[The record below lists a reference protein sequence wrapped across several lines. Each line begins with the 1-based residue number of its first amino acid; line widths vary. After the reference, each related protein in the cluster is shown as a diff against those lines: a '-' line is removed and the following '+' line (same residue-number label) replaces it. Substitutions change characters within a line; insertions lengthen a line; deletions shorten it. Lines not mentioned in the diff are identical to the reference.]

1 MKRKNKDTL
10 TAVKPEP
17 LPTPKKSKVNLQDVV
32 LIKKKMN
39 KVNLYLSLL
48 NKTMFETVAIDDV
61 DIASEIEEEINNFL
75 LAKAKAV
82 FEGETSS
89 GFSSNEFAFLKLLT
103 QKGLEKSKVT
113 EELRG
118 SANQPLVDGP
128 NMENPYTEKMY
139 VGPSKLVKSPEKKQ
153 PVKKNSRIETKVVS
167 ILGEDGKPKNVE
179 IETEKV
185 VIPPPDVKRAP
196 PPSFDQMYLRAQQDV
211 RGMEKMLQGQ
221 GIPMSVDSS
230 DES

>member
-10 TAVKPEP
+10 TAVKSES
-17 LPTPKKSKVNLQDVV
+17 LPTPKKSKVNLQDVA
-32 LIKKKMN
+32 LIKKKMS

-82 FEGETSS
+82 FEGEITS
-89 GFSSNEFAFLKLLT
+89 GFSSDEFAFLKLLT
-103 QKGLEKSKVT
+103 QKGLEKSKIT
-113 EELRG
+113 EEPRV
-118 SANQPLVDGP
+118 SASSSLTDGP
-128 NMENPYTEKMY
+128 NMENPYGEKAY
-139 VGPSKLVKSPEKKQ
+139 VGLDKPVKLLEKKQ
-153 PVKKNSRIETKVVS
+153 PTKKNSRIETKVVS

-185 VIPPPDVKRAP
+185 VIPPPTVKRKA
-196 PPSFDQMYLRAQQDV
+196 PPSFDEMYLRAQQDV